1 MIGLF
6 MQRNVVKSEIVI
18 SLGEA
23 LPDIPQNGYKE
34 DYMANTEVKSEILTI
49 FCAPPAWPA
58 FACSVQHSGTT
69 LASLLIHEFILSLRR
84 RSTKVG

>member
-1 MIGLF
+1 
-6 MQRNVVKSEIVI
+6 
-18 SLGEA
+18 
-23 LPDIPQNGYKE
+23 
-34 DYMANTEVKSEILTI
+34 MANTEVKSEILTI